1 MRTLAALAVLV
12 LGAGTAAADPKPQP
26 AKPEATSAQS
36 AGCKR
41 VVVGRGLDRK
51 VICQV
56 EAEVIVHQDAPKPNV
71 IIVNRGGKN
80 VTGRPKSEDRLNGL
94 SRRRSAN

>member
-1 MRTLAALAVLV
+1 MRTLAALAMLV
-12 LGAGTAAADPKPQP
+12 LGAGLAAADPKPEP
-26 AKPEATSAQS
+26 AKPEATATQS

-51 VICQV
+51 VICAV
-56 EAEVIVHQDAPKPNV
+56 DEPIVVNQSAPKPNV
-71 IIVNRGGKN
+71 LIVNRGGKV

-94 SRRRSAN
+94 SRRRTP

>member
-12 LGAGTAAADPKPQP
+12 LGAGLAAADSKPEP
-26 AKPEATSAQS
+26 AKGEATATQS

-51 VICQV
+51 VVC
-56 EAEVIVHQDAPKPNV
+56 EVAAPVVVHQEAPKPNV

-94 SRRRSAN
+94 SRRRTQ

>member
-1 MRTLAALAVLV
+1 MRILAAVAVL
-12 LGAGTAAADPKPQP
+12 LAGIGSAAADPKPDR
-26 AKPEATSAQS
+26 AKSEATATQA

-51 VICQV
+51 VVC
-56 EAEVIVHQDAPKPNV
+56 EVAAPLTVSTSTPKPKV
-71 IIVNRGGKN
+71 IIVNRGGKA

-94 SRRRSAN
+94 SRRRTN

>member
-12 LGAGTAAADPKPQP
+12 LGTGLAAADQKPEP
-26 AKPEATSAQS
+26 AKSEATTTQS

-51 VICQV
+51 VIC
-56 EAEVIVHQDAPKPNV
+56 EITAPIVLHQEAPKPNV
-71 IIVNRGGKN
+71 IIVNRGGKV

-94 SRRRSAN
+94 SRRRTQQ

>member
-12 LGAGTAAADPKPQP
+12 LGAGLAAADPKPEP
-26 AKPEATSAQS
+26 AKSEATTTQS

-41 VVVGRGLDRK
+41 LVVGRGLDRK
-51 VICQV
+51 VICQI
-56 EAEVIVHQDAPKPNV
+56 EAPVVVHQEPPKPNV

-94 SRRRSAN
+94 SRRRTQ

>member
-12 LGAGTAAADPKPQP
+12 LGAGLAAADS
-26 AKPEATSAQS
+26 KPEPARSEATTTQS

-41 VVVGRGLDRK
+41 VVIGRGLDRK
-51 VICQV
+51 VVCEV
-56 EAEVIVHQDAPKPNV
+56 TAPVIVRQDAPKPNV

-94 SRRRSAN
+94 SRRRTQ

>member
-12 LGAGTAAADPKPQP
+12 LGAGLAAADPKPEP
-26 AKPEATSAQS
+26 AKAEATTTQS

-41 VVVGRGLDRK
+41 LVVGRGLDRK

-56 EAEVIVHQDAPKPNV
+56 EAPVIVHQEAPKPNV

-94 SRRRSAN
+94 SRRRTQ

>member
-1 MRTLAALAVLV
+1 MRTSAVLAVLLV
-12 LGAGTAAADPKPQP
+12 GAGLAAADPQPEP
-26 AKPEATSAQS
+26 AKPEATATRS

-51 VICQV
+51 VVC
-56 EAEVIVHQDAPKPNV
+56 EVDAPVVVTQSAPKPSV
-71 IIVNRGGKN
+71 LIVNRGGKV

-94 SRRRSAN
+94 SRRRTN

>member
-1 MRTLAALAVLV
+1 MRTFAALAVLV
-12 LGAGTAAADPKPQP
+12 LGAGLAAADPKPEP
-26 AKPEATSAQS
+26 KSEATTTQS

-56 EAEVIVHQDAPKPNV
+56 EAPVIVHQEAPKPNV
-71 IIVNRGGKN
+71 IIVNRGGRN

-94 SRRRSAN
+94 SRRRTQ